1 MLSITVCTAPAQE
14 RRGLERVCRALAARA
29 SGEDLE
35 WFSCAAL
42 PELEGRL
49 NRADGVDVVCLDM
62 AQAGAVAVAERLRE
76 RWRQALLV
84 LIVERSLSPLEYIRP
99 TILAAALM
107 LRPLDEGD
115 MARTMEEVLLAWR
128 QRRGADGEQ
137 FVFSTGGETR
147 RVPCGEILYFESR
160 EKRIY
165 LRTRSRE
172 YGFYDTLEQLSG
184 RLPEGFLRCHK
195 SFIVNLS
202 FLRGV
207 NLSRNTLD
215 LEGDIA
221 VPVSRTYKPAV
232 KAWKAAQI

>member
-1 MLSITVCTAPAQE
+1 MPFE
-14 RRGLERVCRALAARA
+14 
-29 SGEDLE
+29 
-35 WFSCAAL
+35 
-42 PELEGRL
+42 
-49 NRADGVDVVCLDM
+49 
-62 AQAGAVAVAERLRE
+62 
-76 RWRQALLV
+76 
-84 LIVERSLSPLEYIRP
+84 
-99 TILAAALM
+99 
-107 LRPLDEGD
+107 
-115 MARTMEEVLLAWR
+115 
-128 QRRGADGEQ
+128 
-137 FVFSTGGETR
+137 
-147 RVPCGEILYFESR
+147 EILYFESQ